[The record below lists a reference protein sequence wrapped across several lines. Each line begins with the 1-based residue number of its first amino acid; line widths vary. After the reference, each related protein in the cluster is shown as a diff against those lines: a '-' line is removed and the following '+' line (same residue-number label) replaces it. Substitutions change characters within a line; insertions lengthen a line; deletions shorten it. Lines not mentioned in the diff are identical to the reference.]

1 MRHQTPLCLEIDGVG
16 DVIHE
21 ERRDVAGPDRRHDET
36 RAGFTSAYCS
46 YAESRNRTAGLEQE
60 EDYLTFVR
68 ALRRSA
74 QYRFIRSE
82 TALRAASDM
91 CWVRFDAR
99 FRD

>member
-1 MRHQTPLCLEIDGVG
+1 MKNAVTW
-16 DVIHE
+16 
-21 ERRDVAGPDRRHDET
+21 PDRIADMMKRGQVSRQRT
-36 RAGFTSAYCS
+36 VRA
-46 YAESRNRTAGLEQE
+46 RNRATERLGRNRK

-91 CWVRFDAR
+91 CWVRLDAC